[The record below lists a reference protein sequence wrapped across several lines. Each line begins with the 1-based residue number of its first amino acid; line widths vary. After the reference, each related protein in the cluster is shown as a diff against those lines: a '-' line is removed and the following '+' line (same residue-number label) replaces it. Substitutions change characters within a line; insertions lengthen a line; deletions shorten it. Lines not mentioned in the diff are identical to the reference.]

1 MIPLNED
8 DNEERDLYIEYV
20 EQQDLHHVHSQ
31 EGGEAGRSQ
40 LLHTGFSVYW
50 PSYKDAE

>member
-20 EQQDLHHVHSQ
+20 EQQDLHHVS
-31 EGGEAGRSQ
+31 SQ